1 MSVEELIA
9 IVRKCLT
16 NNDDL
21 MKAHAEIELLCNTIE
36 RLLLIVKALDER

>member
-21 MKAHAEIELLCNTIE
+21 LQAHREIALLCDITEELLK
-36 RLLLIVKALDER
+36 IVKALDER